1 MNNPLPWEIAAAE
14 ADDGKVAAAA
24 EAQVVRRMIV
34 VMLLIAVALDLTRC
48 SLVLA
53 AARHPARPRAGRRRA
68 GRRRTDR
75 ADRARMPGRPAPGT
89 LGSVAHR
96 RRVGPASGRVRLP
109 RPLYDPRRGH
119 CCPGDTAGHH
129 HPGDRRPDRP
139 LGHDTENPR
148 VLDRSTAR

>member
-24 EAQVVRRMIV
+24 EAQVVRRMIAV
-34 VMLLIAVALDLTRC
+34 LLLIAVALDLTRC
-48 SLVLA
+48 SLV
-53 AARHPARPRAGRRRA
+53 
-68 GRRRTDR
+68 
-75 ADRARMPGRPAPGT
+75 PAPGP

-129 HPGDRRPDRP
+129 HPGDRRPDTP

-148 VLDRSTAR
+148 VLGRSITR